1 MSLQNQIETR
11 RAEIRT
17 DDYAMSIGEWINIY
31 ESGEIDIHPE
41 FQRFFR
47 WSQEQKTK
55 LIESILLG
63 IPIPPVFVSQR
74 SSGFWDV
81 VDGVQ
86 RLSTIYEF
94 AGILKDEDGNPLPPL
109 ELKGT
114 RYLPDLEG
122 KKWKD
127 EENPETSFTQAQ
139 RLYIKRSKIGV
150 SILEKESEQFAQ
162 YELFQRLNTGG
173 SLATPQEVRNCILV
187 MYDKQKFLW
196 MRELADDPNFKDS
209 TSLTDRALEEQ
220 YDVELVLRFLIF
232 KDIDQARLNDIG
244 DLGDF
249 LTEEMIGIA
258 EDDDYNREEHAED
271 FRNTFE
277 LINDQMQSDAFRR
290 YEGET
295 DRFLGGFSV
304 SAFETVAM
312 GIGHNINQIR
322 GHQFNLRDRVVHVWE
337 NTEFTDRSGS
347 GIRAST
353 RIPYTIPIG
362 REAFRP

>member
-1 MSLQNQIETR
+1 
-11 RAEIRT
+11 
-17 DDYAMSIGEWINIY
+17 
-31 ESGEIDIHPE
+31 
-41 FQRFFR
+41 
-47 WSQEQKTK
+47 
-55 LIESILLG
+55 
-63 IPIPPVFVSQR
+63 
-74 SSGFWDV
+74 
-81 VDGVQ
+81 
-86 RLSTIYEF
+86 
-94 AGILKDEDGNPLPPL
+94 
-109 ELKGT
+109 
-114 RYLPDLEG
+114 
-122 KKWKD
+122 
-127 EENPETSFTQAQ
+127 
-139 RLYIKRSKIGV
+139 
-150 SILEKESEQFAQ
+150 
-162 YELFQRLNTGG
+162 
-173 SLATPQEVRNCILV
+173 
-187 MYDKQKFLW
+187 
-196 MRELADDPNFKDS
+196 
-209 TSLTDRALEEQ
+209 
-220 YDVELVLRFLIF
+220 
-232 KDIDQARLNDIG
+232 
-244 DLGDF
+244 
-249 LTEEMIGIA
+249 MIGIA